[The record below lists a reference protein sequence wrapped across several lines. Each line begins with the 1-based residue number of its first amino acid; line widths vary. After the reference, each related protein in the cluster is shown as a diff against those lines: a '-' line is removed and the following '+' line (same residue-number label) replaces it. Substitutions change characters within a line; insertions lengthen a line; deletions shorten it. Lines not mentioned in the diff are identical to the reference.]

1 MLEVRDLHSG
11 YGEAHVVRGV
21 SLDVGAGEI
30 VAVLGRNGMGKTTL
44 IRSIMGLTPPQIR
57 SGSITWRGENLIG
70 LRPHDIAA
78 RKIAIVPQGR
88 RLFPSLTVTEHLT
101 MLKSARARTG
111 WTVDRVFGIFPRLA
125 ERRHHRGGQLSGGE
139 RGMLAVGRALMIDP
153 QLILMDEPS
162 EGLAPVMVQHLEEIV
177 LDLKREG
184 LSILLVEQNLYSALA
199 VAGYQINFFY
209 SGDADYVGAFANS
222 TLTVLPP
229 NVPFGDL
236 AEGIAGC
243 PPGCDH
249 LSPGCALDEWAR
261 EHHAEARLD
270 SLRRLLR
277 SREGTS
283 PD

>member
-11 YGEAHVVRGV
+11 YGEAQVVRGV
-21 SLDVGAGEI
+21 SLDVGTAEI

-57 SGSITWRGENLIG
+57 SGSIKWRGESLVG

-88 RLFPSLTVTEHLT
+88 RLFASLTVTEHLT
-101 MLKSARARTG
+101 MLKSARAKTG

-139 RGMLAVGRALMIDP
+139 RGMLAVGRALMVDP

-177 LDLKREG
+177 LGLKREG

-199 VAGYQINFFY
+199 VADRVYVLETGQVVHQ
-209 SGDADYVGAFANS
+209 GDAA
-222 TLTVLPP
+222 TLTQRPELL
-229 NVPFGDL
+229 FQ
-236 AEGIAGC
+236 
-243 PPGCDH
+243 
-249 LSPGCALDEWAR
+249 
-261 EHHAEARLD
+261 RL
-270 SLRRLLR
+270 
-277 SREGTS
+277 GVQ
-283 PD
+283 

>member
-11 YGEAHVVRGV
+11 YGEALVVRGV

-57 SGSITWRGENLIG
+57 SGSITWRGESLIG

-101 MLKSARARTG
+101 MLKGARAKTG
-111 WTVDRVFGIFPRLA
+111 WTLERVFGLFPRLA

-162 EGLAPVMVQHLEEIV
+162 EGL
-177 LDLKREG
+177 G
-184 LSILLVEQNLYSALA
+184 
-199 VAGYQINFFY
+199 AGHGAA
-209 SGDADYVGAFANS
+209 SGRDR
-222 TLTVLPP
+222 
-229 NVPFGDL
+229 
-236 AEGIAGC
+236 
-243 PPGCDH
+243 
-249 LSPGCALDEWAR
+249 AR
-261 EHHAEARLD
+261 SQSGGTFDPSGRTKSLQRAR
-270 SLRRLLR
+270 RR
-277 SREGTS
+277 
-283 PD
+283 

>member
-1 MLEVRDLHSG
+1 MLEVRNLHSG

-21 SLDVGAGEI
+21 SLDIAPGEI

-44 IRSIMGLTPPQIR
+44 IRSIMGLTPPKVR
-57 SGSITWRGENLIG
+57 SGSIVWRGESLIG

-101 MLKSARARTG
+101 MLKSQRAKAG
-111 WTVDRVFGIFPRLA
+111 WTVDRVFGLFPRLA

-153 QLILMDEPS
+153 QMILMDEPS

-177 LDLKREG
+177 LDLRREG

-199 VAGYQINFFY
+199 VADRVYVLETGQVVHQ
-209 SGDADYVGAFANS
+209 GDAA
-222 TLTVLPP
+222 
-229 NVPFGDL
+229 
-236 AEGIAGC
+236 
-243 PPGCDH
+243 
-249 LSPGCALDEWAR
+249 ALCQQTELLFQ
-261 EHHAEARLD
+261 RL
-270 SLRRLLR
+270 
-277 SREGTS
+277 GVQ
-283 PD
+283 